1 MRKERLRSLIIARF
15 FLWLLALTIAC
26 SNTVQANA
34 QNVLD
39 KKVNLN
45 IDQVEVKKVLR
56 EIQRQTGVSFIYS
69 SDIINLNKKVNC
81 RLVNKKLAELF
92 SNVLTP
98 IGILF
103 SVIDEKQI
111 LLYNAPSVQKKTT
124 EQVSYESPAPVITV
138 TGQVLN
144 ASALPLPGVSVM
156 VRGASTGT
164 VTDREGRF
172 SLNVPYAE
180 ATLVFS
186 FIGYQSQEVALQGR
200 STLAITLKEDA
211 QNLKD
216 VVVVGYGT
224 QKKVTVTGAV
234 AAISSKELQQSP
246 TANLTNALAGRLPGL
261 NVNQFAG
268 GEPGVDVSD
277 LYIRGIGT
285 YGNARPIVIVDGVE
299 RSLNYLSADEIET
312 FTILKDASA
321 TAVFGVRG
329 ANGVIVITTKRGKAS
344 EKASLNFKV

>member
-1 MRKERLRSLIIARF
+1 MRKERLRLLVFARL
-15 FLWLLALTIAC
+15 FLWQLALTIAC

-39 KKVNLN
+39 KKVNLS
-45 IDQVEVKKVLR
+45 IDQVEVKKVRR
-56 EIQRQTGVSFIYS
+56 EIQSQTGVSFIYS
-69 SDIINLNKKVNC
+69 SDIINLNKKVSC

-92 SNVLTP
+92 TNVLTP

-111 LLYNAPSVQKKTT
+111 LLYNAPSVQKKTL
-124 EQVSYESPAPVITV
+124 EHVSYESPAPVIQI

-144 ASALPLPGVSVM
+144 ANALPMPTVSVM

-180 ATLVFS
+180 ATIVFS

-216 VVVVGYGT
+216 VVVVGYG
-224 QKKVTVTGAV
+224 
-234 AAISSKELQQSP
+234 
-246 TANLTNALAGRLPGL
+246 
-261 NVNQFAG
+261 
-268 GEPGVDVSD
+268 
-277 LYIRGIGT
+277 
-285 YGNARPIVIVDGVE
+285 
-299 RSLNYLSADEIET
+299 RSEE
-312 FTILKDASA
+312 
-321 TAVFGVRG
+321 
-329 ANGVIVITTKRGKAS
+329 
-344 EKASLNFKV
+344 